1 MARRWTDPAFLERAH
16 TWIHDHAEV
25 TGPIEQTHVRIW
37 STVMRVPTADG
48 ILWFKAPDDPS
59 EIGLTILL
67 DELRPGWVP
76 EVAASDDALGW
87 MLLRDAGTRLRELL
101 EADPDLSRWEIVL
114 AGCADLQLATA
125 PHVGRL
131 LEDGIPDLGL
141 GRLPAMVD
149 ALLDQ
154 DEFLLLDEPDGLA
167 RADRERLRAR
177 LPEIEG
183 MCAELA
189 AAGIPETVQH
199 DDLNDGNVFVDG
211 DRYRITDWGD
221 ACISH
226 PFHTLTV
233 ALRAIVWK
241 LGLEPGGR
249 DILRLRDAYLE
260 PFEGYAARDE
270 LVRLSEIGYRTG
282 TLARALAWRDYLAV
296 RTPEDRA
303 EDLDGVAYGLN
314 LFLAGGP
321 IGTWE

>member
-101 EADPDLSRWEIVL
+101 EADPDLSRWETVL

-125 PHVGRL
+125 PHVERL
-131 LEDGIPDLGL
+131 LEDGVPDLGL

-167 RADRERLRAR
+167 RTDRERLRAR

-183 MCAELA
+183 MCGELA

-211 DRYRITDWGD
+211 DRYRIADWGD
-221 ACISH
+221 ASISH
-226 PFHTLTV
+226 PLHTLTV
-233 ALRAIVWK
+233 ALRATVWK

>member
-1 MARRWTDPAFLERAH
+1 VARRWTDLDFLERAH
-16 TWIHDHAEV
+16 AWIRDHAEV

-48 ILWFKAPDDPS
+48 ILWFKAPDNPS

-76 EVAASDDALGW
+76 EVTASDDALGW

-101 EADPDLSRWEIVL
+101 EADPDLSRWEVVL

-125 PHVGRL
+125 PHTGRL
-131 LEDGIPDLGL
+131 LDLGTSDL
-141 GRLPAMVD
+141 RLAGLTARVA
-149 ALLDQ
+149 ALLDE
-154 DEFLLLDEPDGLA
+154 DEFLVLDGPEGLT

-233 ALRAIVWK
+233 ALRAIAWK

-249 DILRLRDAYLE
+249 DIVRLRDAYLE
-260 PFEGYAARDE
+260 PFGTFGTHDE

-282 TLARALAWRDYLAV
+282 TLGRALAWRHDAD
-296 RTPEDRA
+296 RRSPEDRFDDVEA
-303 EDLDGVAYGLN
+303 VPYGLN